1 MTTLTNEVAT
11 LKTKVANLERKQ
23 SQYAT
28 KPELDKAIA
37 ELRNLLETGLNG
49 VRRILETLLG
59 RNDSGLEGR
68 VSNLEIRV
76 GGVDLVTGSLLR
88 TVQGIQARLGD
99 LLSRVSSL
107 EGAIGQILMDTRNL
121 YNIVTKLQRSVDDLW
136 GQIRLIWSALAAAIA
151 AAIAAAVATIWA
163 AIAGL
168 KTAIA
173 LIQKQIA
180 ALWAAIRA
188 LTLRPALPGRSGR
201 DGSNG
206 RDGKNGKD
214 GSNGRDGK
222 NGKNGKN
229 GKDGSN
235 GRDGKDG
242 KNGKDGSNG
251 RDGKDAEVKFTT
263 ITVPVFDGCKAD
275 GTGANF
281 SNESVPVIRGLES
294 QVFKEFDRISKIEA
308 AKCESVNAI
317 AILPEHHQIK
327 SGSNIPQLSILWR
340 EIKPDGKLGNR
351 FRASTIPHYASGRN
365 PVLSNHKKGSHYA
378 RIVLKDNSCITVY
391 AFSQAIAETV
401 AREQLNYVSASLKPN
416 PVKVSLGERKGEEL
430 EEFTV
435 KAVRIS
441 YFPNGIKNTK
451 PEWVNEL

>member
-235 GRDGKDG
+235 GRDGKD
-242 KNGKDGSNG
+242 
-251 RDGKDAEVKFTT
+251 AEVKFTT

>member
-1 MTTLTNEVAT
+1 MADCNSLETLMTTLTNEVAT

-235 GRDGKDG
+235 GRDGKD
-242 KNGKDGSNG
+242 
-251 RDGKDAEVKFTT
+251 AEVKFTT